1 MVYKW
6 QLLASAEVPLTGRLA
21 SVASCLT
28 EAAPQCARVARPSV
42 CACQWAAPLL
52 IGAQMSAARGGSP
65 RPLAVAQRGLRVR
78 VAREPGARSGRL
90 AGRALS

>member
-1 MVYKW
+1 MALV
-6 QLLASAEVPLTGRLA
+6 ATGAEVPLRLAA
-21 SVASCLT
+21 SVASCLA
-28 EAAPQCARVARPSV
+28 EAAPQCARGARRRPSV
-42 CACQWAAPLL
+42 CAWAAPLL
-52 IGAQMSAARGGSP
+52 IGAQMSAGGSP